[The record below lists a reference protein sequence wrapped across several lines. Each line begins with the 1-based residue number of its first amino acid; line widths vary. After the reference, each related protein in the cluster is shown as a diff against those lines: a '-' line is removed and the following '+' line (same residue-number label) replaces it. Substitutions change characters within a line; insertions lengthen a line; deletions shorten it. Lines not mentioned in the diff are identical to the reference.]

1 MVPRWFRRRAHS
13 RRLPNGGTTDV
24 RESWVLLSSSNA
36 KRQRS
41 FRHQCPICGADVV
54 TVRMPNGGSAHFE
67 GAKGLY
73 RIKHPC
79 LHVGEGL
86 SRVRDTNTLD
96 LFENW

>member
-54 TVRMPNGGSAHFE
+54 TVRMPNGGSAHLE

-86 SRVRDTNTLD
+86 SRVRDTNTPD